1 MATALLEKRDI
12 EKIMPPPDGA
22 ELLPEFHWTVDSYY
36 KAYAA
41 GVFGNDRRLELIQ
54 GRIIETMPPG
64 PKHSYLADAVAH
76 MLRTALEPSLLTR
89 EEKAVHLAF
98 DTEPVPDI
106 TVVRGERADYQDRH
120 PAPEE
125 IALVV
130 EVSHTTVVYD
140 LGGKA
145 NLYARAGIA
154 DYWVV
159 LVSENAVVV
168 HRDPTPSGYSTV
180 TRLAGE
186 DTLSPLA
193 LPEAVWT
200 INTLL
205 GR

>member
-1 MATALLEKRDI
+1 MTVTLERPPAEGKIISALLPERN
-12 EKIMPPPDGA
+12 A
-22 ELLPEFHWTVDSYY
+22 EFHWTVDAYY
-36 KAYAA
+36 KAYDA
-41 GVFGNDRRLELIQ
+41 GVFGDDKRLELIQ
-54 GRIIETMPPG
+54 GRIIVKMPPG
-64 PKHSYLADAVAH
+64 PQHCYLADEVAH
-76 MLRTALEPSLLTR
+76 MLRTALEPPLLVR

-98 DTEPVPDI
+98 DTEPIPDL
-106 TVVRGERADYQDRH
+106 TVVRGARADYQERH

-130 EVSHTTVVYD
+130 EVSHTTAVYD

-159 LVSENAVVV
+159 LVSENSVVV
-168 HRDPTPSGYSTV
+168 HRDPTPNGYSIV

-186 DTLSPLA
+186 ETLSPLG

-200 INTLL
+200 INALL

>member
-1 MATALLEKRDI
+1 MTATLERPSTEEKTISALLPERD
-12 EKIMPPPDGA
+12 A
-22 ELLPEFHWTVDSYY
+22 EFHWTVDDYY
-36 KAYAA
+36 KAYDA
-41 GVFGNDRRLELIQ
+41 GVFGHDRRLELIQ
-54 GRIIETMPPG
+54 GRIIEKMPPG
-64 PKHSYLADAVAH
+64 PQHCYLADAVAH
-76 MLRTALEPSLLTR
+76 MLRTALEPPLLVR

-106 TVVRGERADYQDRH
+106 TVVRGARADYQKRH

-125 IALVV
+125 VALVV

-145 NLYARAGIA
+145 NLYAHAGIA

-168 HRDPTPSGYSTV
+168 HRDPTPSGYSIV

-186 DTLSPLA
+186 ETLSPLA

-200 INTLL
+200 IDTLL